1 MKCLLKF
8 FINLIQ
14 ICQRGLD
21 IQGYWSASFVT
32 VCEHLM
38 ERHSYHNYSKFGLKC
53 KPFLMPLNQM
63 CKIWRIGIHA
73 TPCVG
78 LIWCGCPWKHFWMKF
93 GFEAPSCWVAEYS
106 KCFHSSYKDCKH
118 LTDRHSCHTLCRSD
132 LKC

>member
-1 MKCLLKF
+1 MKCLFKF

-14 ICQRGLD
+14 IWQRDLD

-38 ERHSYHNYSKFGLKC
+38 ERHLFHNYSKFGLKC
-53 KPFLMPLNQM
+53 KPFFMPLNQM
-63 CKIWRIGIHA
+63 CKIWRTGIHA

-78 LIWCGCPWKHFWMKF
+78 LTWSGCPWKHFWMKF

-118 LTDRHSCHTLCRSD
+118 LMDRHSCHTLCRSD